1 MLDRNIDIFLISEMK
16 LDDSFSSAQFN
27 VSPPRTGMIETIKEV
42 AFHCIL
48 GRTFHP
54 DYCNVNRNEIWKV
67 FPLRFI

>member
-1 MLDRNIDIFLISEMK
+1 MLDKNIDIFLISEMK

-27 VSPPRTGMIETIKEV
+27 VSPPDTGMIETIKEV
-42 AFHCIL
+42 VLHCIL